1 MVRPVLNAAANAAK
15 LFLLLLIGLCHSTTQ
30 AAVSNSMMEV
40 PENQNCPYGYH
51 KEGHSCLKI
60 TKVHGGKWY
69 GDNLR
74 CNNGYVRLEEAN
86 GLERCHQLHEIT
98 NGGYEG
104 PRIDCA
110 RGFVPVNWTCLP
122 RSMIRDRSLIMSIDK
137 FCPNGYQESSD
148 SCIPD
153 KVEKT
158 TVVRELSIQ
167 GISLSMSE
175 EDAFAELLSKNYEH
189 FEDPSLISET
199 RGFLKKETDGS
210 FREVYLSTKGFPL
223 AVYEMIYKQAF
234 PNAHFTYSTVKQSI
248 VQHFGSP
255 DKISDFRE
263 REVFVYQDESSSR
276 SPTLTISFP
285 GNQVV
290 MHMIWRNLEAQL
302 IDQKRQE
309 GKRLNALQENHN
321 PQPVIKY

>member
-1 MVRPVLNAAANAAK
+1 
-15 LFLLLLIGLCHSTTQ
+15 
-30 AAVSNSMMEV
+30 
-40 PENQNCPYGYH
+40 
-51 KEGHSCLKI
+51 
-60 TKVHGGKWY
+60 
-69 GDNLR
+69 
-74 CNNGYVRLEEAN
+74 
-86 GLERCHQLHEIT
+86 
-98 NGGYEG
+98 
-104 PRIDCA
+104 
-110 RGFVPVNWTCLP
+110 
-122 RSMIRDRSLIMSIDK
+122 MIRDRSLIMSIDK

-167 GISLSMSE
+167 GVSLSMSE

-223 AVYEMIYKQAF
+223 AVYEIIYKQAF

-248 VQHFGSP
+248 LQHFGSP

-309 GKRLNALQENHN
+309 GKRLNALQENHKL
-321 PQPVIKY
+321 QPVIKY